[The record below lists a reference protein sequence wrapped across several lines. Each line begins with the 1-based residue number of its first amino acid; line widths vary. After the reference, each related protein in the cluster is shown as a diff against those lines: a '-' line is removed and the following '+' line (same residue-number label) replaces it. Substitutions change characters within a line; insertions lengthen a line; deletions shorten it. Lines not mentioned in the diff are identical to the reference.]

1 MALAINRPTVKNKPV
16 RKLSPEDKH
25 ARMLHWFQSE
35 MRRQQANRFQMSMDE
50 DYYDSEQWTYEEAA
64 EVRARGQ
71 NPVVYNEV
79 KTTVDWLIGIE
90 RRTRQDF
97 NVQAREDSKEAEADA
112 KCKTKLLKYIHDANR
127 SGFEQSNAADD
138 TFKAGL
144 GWIEIG
150 ISPDPEDEPIYKR
163 SESWRNMLYDSL
175 GTKKDLSDSR
185 YLFRFRPV
193 DLDLAIAYF
202 PEKEKELRKAA
213 VSGDDA
219 HYMEWWN
226 NKRIEEMET
235 QVTPMTG
242 KWTMYDSDAWSR
254 NLRERVLL
262 IECWYTEP
270 TTETTGQ
277 GSAAVDRV
285 RMKMRCAI
293 LTEQDLIA
301 DSPSPYNHNKFPF
314 VPYWC
319 YRRKKDNAPYG
330 PIRPVRGPQDS
341 LNKRHSK
348 ALFILSTNQTIAEA
362 DAFDDEV
369 MTSDEARDEFQAPDG
384 FILLAKGGLAKVKTN
399 RETDVAQ
406 GHLQLAQADS
416 AAIRNSVGA
425 TMDTLGRD
433 TGVKQS
439 GIALQR
445 KAEQGSQLTAEIF
458 DNQLF
463 ARQLE
468 GELEV
473 SLIEQFYTQPKVFAV
488 TGERSKR
495 EYTRINQPDP
505 VTGERLN
512 DVTRFKTDF
521 HIGEQAWRQT
531 LNQAAF
537 ESLMEL
543 MTQMA
548 PAAPQVVMAVLP
560 SLFELAD
567 IPNKAEIVRNI
578 RQAVNQPDPDEE
590 ESPEDAAAREEQQ
603 ALAKKQVMAQMAQL
617 DAQIRES
624 EAKGKELDAKTLKTT
639 LEALY
644 VAMQSA
650 QVITQAPGV
659 TSVADELLKSAGF
672 EDKAPGMPVVPDM
685 APADPMAQQP
695 MDPMAVDPM
704 AADPA
709 LMPTDQL
716 TAPAG
721 ADGAMTGIETQAPDG
736 VLPQ

>member
-1 MALAINRPTVKNKPV
+1 MALALNPPTVKRRPV
-16 RKLSPEDKH
+16 RKLSDADKH
-25 ARMLHWFQSE
+25 RKLMMWFQQE
-35 MRRQQANRFQMSMDE
+35 MRRQAANRFQMSLDE
-50 DYYDSEQWTYEEAA
+50 DYYDGEQWTYEEAA

-79 KTTVDWLIGIE
+79 KTVVDWLIGIE
-90 RRTRQDF
+90 RRTRTDF
-97 NVQAREDSKEAEADA
+97 NVQARQDSKEAEEDA
-112 KCKTKLLKYIHDANR
+112 KVKTKLLKYLADVNR
-127 SGFEQSNAADD
+127 SGFEQSAAADD

-144 GWIEIG
+144 GWIEVG

-163 SESWRNMLYDSL
+163 AESWRHMLYDSL
-175 GTKKDLSDSR
+175 GTRRDLSDSR

-213 VSGDDA
+213 VAGEDA

-226 NKRIEEMET
+226 NRRIEEMET

-242 KWTMYDSDAWSR
+242 KWTQFDSDAWSN
-254 NLRERVLL
+254 NLRERVLM

-270 TTETTGQ
+270 TKETTGL
-277 GSAAVDRV
+277 GASAIDRV
-285 RMKMRCAI
+285 RMRMRCAI
-293 LTEQDLIA
+293 LTEHDLIA
-301 DSPSPYNHNKFPF
+301 DSESPYNHNRFPF

-330 PIRPVRGPQDS
+330 PIRQQRGPQDA

-369 MTSDEARDEFQAPDG
+369 MTAEEARDEIAAPDG
-384 FILLAKGGLAKVKTN
+384 FVLLAKGGLQKFKTN
-399 RETDVAQ
+399 RENDVAQ
-406 GHLQLAQADS
+406 GHLTLAENDS

-458 DNQLF
+458 DNQFHGRL
-463 ARQLE
+463 LE

-473 SLIEQFYTQPKVFAV
+473 ALIEQFYDQPKEFSI
-488 TGERSKR
+488 TGERRKR
-495 EYTRINQPDP
+495 EFVRINQIDP
-505 VTGERLN
+505 VTGKKLN
-512 DVTRFKTDF
+512 DVTAFKALFT
-521 HIGEQAWRQT
+521 IGEQAWRQT

-543 MTQMA
+543 MTQLA
-548 PAAPQVVMAVLP
+548 PSAPVVVTAVLP

-567 IPNKAEIVRNI
+567 IPNKQEIVRII
-578 RQAVNQPDPDEE
+578 RQATGQPDPDEE
-590 ESPEDAAAREEQQ
+590 ETPEQAAARQEQEL
-603 ALAKKQVMAQMAQL
+603 LARKQMEVQLAQL
-617 DAQIRES
+617 DAQVREAH
-624 EAKGKELDAKTLKTT
+624 AKGGALDADRLKKT

-650 QVITQAPGV
+650 QVIASAPV
-659 TSVADELLKSAGF
+659 IAPVADELLKSAGF
-672 EDKAPGMPVVPDM
+672 NDQNPGTPAVPEVPEG
-685 APADPMAQQP
+685 PALP
-695 MDPMAVDPM
+695 
-704 AADPA
+704 ADPA
-709 LMPTDQL
+709 LADQGQML
-716 TAPAG
+716 PPA
-721 ADGAMTGIETQAPDG
+721 AAEGAMSGIETLAADG
-736 VLPQ
+736 VPA